1 MQLNKAQIL
10 IIAILL
16 AMVGV
21 LVYLNFKTPAINPAE
36 LVQTESKTPRV
47 FDLDRYLNGI
57 MDSIPQ
63 ASASYLANLIHDALV
78 DTGNIYPKLKLA
90 RTYDSLG
97 FPLAS
102 GYYYQLIAHKL
113 NDENSWYRA
122 GFNFYEAAATAS
134 DTAMQEYATAKS
146 IEAFEKVT
154 AINPNN
160 IEAKNALAICYVKGD
175 MDVMKGVQLLKDVLR
190 IDSTNIDANYT
201 LGVLSMRSGQMD
213 KALIRF
219 QTLTRLQPFNA
230 EFYYYLGECY
240 LGLGNK
246 PEAIKAFETFK
257 QLVPDEEAKKS
268 ISVTINNLKNQ
279 N

>member
-10 IIAILL
+10 IIAILVT
-16 AMVGV
+16 MVGV
-21 LVYLNFKTPAINPAE
+21 LVYLNFKTPSINPAE

-57 MDSIPQ
+57 MDSLAP
-63 ASASYLANLIHDALV
+63 ASATYLADLIHDSKI

-102 GYYYQLIAHKL
+102 GYYYRLIALKL

-122 GFNFYEAAATAS
+122 GFNYYEAAATAL
-134 DTAMQEYATAKS
+134 DTAMQDYATAKT

-160 IEAKNALAICYVKGD
+160 LEAKNALAICYVKGD

-190 IDSTNIDANYT
+190 LDSTNIDANYT

-219 QTLTRLQPFNA
+219 QTLTQLQPFNA
-230 EFYYYLGECY
+230 EFQYYLGECY
-240 LGLGNK
+240 LDLGNK

-268 ISVTINNLKNQ
+268 ITTTINNLKNQ